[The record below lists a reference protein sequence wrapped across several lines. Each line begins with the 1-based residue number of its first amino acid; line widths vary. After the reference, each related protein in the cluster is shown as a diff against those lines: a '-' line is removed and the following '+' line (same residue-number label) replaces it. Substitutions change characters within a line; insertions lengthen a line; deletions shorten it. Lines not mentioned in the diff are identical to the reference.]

1 MWTLWGTD
9 TQIVVEIPD
18 EFAIRLQRRWSNL
31 THKGLELLF
40 QAAQQADIVSKTEV
54 EAVLQQRDKAS
65 NVEILA
71 YMERQ
76 SVLYEEHRE
85 QLL

>member
-1 MWTLWGTD
+1 M
-9 TQIVVEIPD
+9 VEIPD
-18 EFAIRLQRRWSNL
+18 EIAKRLQRRWSNL
-31 THKGLELLF
+31 THKVLELLF

>member
-1 MWTLWGTD
+1 M
-9 TQIVVEIPD
+9 
-18 EFAIRLQRRWSNL
+18 
-31 THKGLELLF
+31 ELLF

-76 SVLYEEHRE
+76 SVFYEEHRE